1 MNLGDLMEKKSGGD
15 GDRAESW
22 TKWSTEDAQ
31 NRPARCKSKPLSAAA
46 FDSISRLPFSKR
58 KAPALLSLCLGVVG
72 KHFEDIMLDL
82 GEIAVNF
89 PADVKLAMGAIAR
102 RRKLLTDDVLIS
114 LIDASWEI
122 LDLCGSDVSDIGLIK
137 VAETCKSLRA
147 VDISRCGKATVVG
160 VSALFQCCSSL
171 VTLRCGG
178 CLRSDNTMR
187 RCLGL
192 LKPQLTPVEEDTW
205 EEIDVM
211 EITHGAQSLRWLVWP
226 TIDPESLES
235 LSTECPRITV
245 NPTPSTSLFREIRF
259 PNEVSPDVALD
270 DFVVQDIDPK
280 TWSVWGHVP
289 RAEPSPSSNPNELSI
304 AEKFRLAF
312 AERDARL
319 APKRAKNARQHLRRS
334 AREWMKDTDAKAIS
348 EKPELQESKD
358 DDIFVK
364 NRIGSIAILGLGG
377 RSSRR
382 AFRMEGVGES
392 SSSSSIVSKART
404 AFHSAAAKAERV
416 FVDIKSDFKP
426 RPDSD
431 SQSPCDS
438 EKQLEFASPDS
449 LGESKGSDGTK
460 QLRWRPPP
468 IGTKQDWQD
477 RFKNIRIGKKGSE
490 ESEKADKSAMSFFI
504 YDENLCYTSP
514 NADSANKDF
523 DTAASSSENSIYPGT
538 DKIPSS
544 SVVKQLAVAIENGR
558 NFRSMKGFLASS
570 RDSSPGKERSSLS
583 LSAMKSLVLR
593 DKDDKFK
600 SEFGDD
606 EKKVV
611 SLIQSLFD
619 PDRPHQKR
627 NISSCNEQDP
637 SSSLPR
643 EIHGAPI
650 DSFII
655 QISEIIGN
663 FKALRHMA
671 LFWIQ
676 IVNELRRLWFEEQHI
691 PGISLD
697 EIPDLSYCLLYQ
709 QLQVINTCLS
719 RKKRRVIATEALER
733 MIKEASSGSETTAS
747 YESDVPSMCLEY
759 ARVASGELVLRLG
772 ADHPCDGVTMLETG
786 EPVYSPITQEGP
798 LLTEDV
804 IRETEEFVLRTG
816 SVGAGCSQLLSDM
829 QAFKAANPGCLLEDF
844 VRWHSPPDWTNTKQN
859 DDPEDSYYEAESAKG
874 QLSSRMQKEGNLW
887 RELWETSKPVPAYKQ
902 APLFDEDLAVEGIL
916 NHLEDLAPS
925 ALFEQLFVSLVGVGI
940 TLSESVLSSNFEM
953 LKLFTECKEYTVA
966 TFQSHSWSEKLDDLC
981 QVYETIETMLLNPE
995 EVMKIM
1001 KQQEEAA
1008 TTPGEQPKR
1017 RFRRLTM
1024 YFGKDKQSKKPPPSS
1039 KGQKAAEEPMSQSF
1053 SKFFD
1058 SKSSLFSRKS
1068 PKPESVP
1075 AFPRPADKPISSD
1088 DGDWTVV

>member
-1 MNLGDLMEKKSGGD
+1 
-15 GDRAESW
+15 
-22 TKWSTEDAQ
+22 
-31 NRPARCKSKPLSAAA
+31 
-46 FDSISRLPFSKR
+46 
-58 KAPALLSLCLGVVG
+58 
-72 KHFEDIMLDL
+72 
-82 GEIAVNF
+82 
-89 PADVKLAMGAIAR
+89 
-102 RRKLLTDDVLIS
+102 
-114 LIDASWEI
+114 
-122 LDLCGSDVSDIGLIK
+122 
-137 VAETCKSLRA
+137 
-147 VDISRCGKATVVG
+147 
-160 VSALFQCCSSL
+160 
-171 VTLRCGG
+171 
-178 CLRSDNTMR
+178 
-187 RCLGL
+187 
-192 LKPQLTPVEEDTW
+192 
-205 EEIDVM
+205 
-211 EITHGAQSLRWLVWP
+211 
-226 TIDPESLES
+226 
-235 LSTECPRITV
+235 
-245 NPTPSTSLFREIRF
+245 
-259 PNEVSPDVALD
+259 
-270 DFVVQDIDPK
+270 
-280 TWSVWGHVP
+280 
-289 RAEPSPSSNPNELSI
+289 
-304 AEKFRLAF
+304 
-312 AERDARL
+312 
-319 APKRAKNARQHLRRS
+319 
-334 AREWMKDTDAKAIS
+334 
-348 EKPELQESKD
+348 
-358 DDIFVK
+358 
-364 NRIGSIAILGLGG
+364 
-377 RSSRR
+377 
-382 AFRMEGVGES
+382 MEGVGES

-523 DTAASSSENSIYPGT
+523 DTAASFSENSIYPGT

-544 SVVKQLAVAIENGR
+544 SVVKQLAVAIDNGR
-558 NFRSMKGFLASS
+558 NFRSMKDFLASS
-570 RDSSPGKERSSLS
+570 RDSSPGRERSSLS
-583 LSAMKSLVLR
+583 LSAMKSFVLR

-671 LFWIQ
+671 LFWIR

-747 YESDVPSMCLEY
+747 YESDAPSMRLKY

-786 EPVYSPITQEGP
+786 EAVYSPITQEGP

-925 ALFEQLFVSLVGVGI
+925 ALFKQLFVSLVGVGI
-940 TLSESVLSSNFEM
+940 TLSESVLSSNFDM

-981 QVYETIETMLLNPE
+981 QVYETIETMLVNPE

-1017 RFRRLTM
+1017 RFRRITM

-1053 SKFFD
+1053 SNFFD